1 MKLIIAL
8 SRHWDYTERL
18 SESINILEYETLH
31 IGWWELIMKT
41 VRNACVLQPNALEIS
56 VGDQIEKLD
65 QLLIDTNG
73 EDFFNKT
80 FITEGMRVMLEK
92 GIARLA
98 GKSNDTVFH
107 LKQAMGGGK
116 THIMI
121 GFGLL
126 AKDPELRSRLINGIS
141 YHSKFSVARI
151 AAFNGRNNPETYFW
165 GEFARQLDKET
176 LFKKYWESG
185 PKAPDEDAWLQLF
198 SGDAPVLILLDEMPP
213 YFQYYNTQMLGQGT
227 IADVVTRAF
236 SNMLTAASKK
246 KNVCIV
252 VSDLAA
258 AYDSGGKLIQ
268 KALDDATQE
277 VGRAE
282 VSITPVNLE
291 SNEIYEILRKRL
303 FVKLPTKDEIT
314 DVSSMYASRLS
325 EAAKAKS
332 VERSAESITN
342 EIEATYPFHPSFK
355 SIVALFKDNEKFKQT
370 RGLMELVS
378 RLLRSVW
385 ESNEDVYLIGAQHFD
400 LSISDVREKLSDIS
414 QMRDVIAKDLW
425 DSTFSAH
432 AQIIDNVN
440 GNDYAK
446 QVGTLLLTASLST
459 AVNSVKG
466 LSEAELM
473 QNLIDPIHMASDY
486 RPAFDELNKTA
497 WYLHQTQEG
506 RVYFDHQENL
516 TKKLQGYAEKA
527 PENKINDLI
536 RHRLSEMFAP
546 TTKEAYERVLPLPE
560 MEEAEA
566 ALKSGRAMLIISP
579 DGKIPPAYV
588 AHFFR
593 NLVNKN
599 NLLVLTG
606 DKSSMASIEKAARH
620 VYAVIKADSELKE
633 THPQRK
639 ELDEKIGQYQQDFQT
654 TVISVFDKLLFPGR
668 HQNEDILRSKA
679 LDSTYPANEKYNGER
694 QVIKTLTSDPMK
706 LYTNISENFDA
717 LRARSEQLLF
727 ANQDDVRKT
736 DLSENLKQKTQMPW
750 LPPKG
755 FSLLMQE
762 AFQRGIWEDLGNDYI
777 TKKPRPKMT
786 EVVFVEEGSPDD
798 SGSVRIRIEAIN
810 AGDNPKIFY
819 EEDGPVTQNSRVLKD
834 SILHTKA
841 VRVQFL
847 AVDPTGKNQ
856 TGSPCEWK
864 NTLVLRNRLNDIDRT
879 VELFVAPRGDI
890 RYTLDGSTPRNGNL
904 YSGPIPIGK
913 GKATIYV
920 FAQCDGLETERTF
933 QFAESGNDEIVIVK
947 EKPAQLYTASSP
959 KRLDSANKTFE
970 GLKIA
975 KESHILFEMVT
986 LTIGS
991 SPKVV
996 HVSLGEI
1003 KIEAEFIERTLTHLQ
1018 TLFPPEI
1025 PVIMQFKKVF
1035 ADTGHDL
1042 EQFAKKLG
1050 IEIKQGEVIQ

>member
-1 MKLIIAL
+1 
-8 SRHWDYTERL
+8 
-18 SESINILEYETLH
+18 
-31 IGWWELIMKT
+31 MKT
-41 VRNACVLQPNALEIS
+41 VRNACTLQPNALEIS

-65 QLLIDTNG
+65 QLLVDTDGN
-73 EDFFNKT
+73 EFFSKT
-80 FITEGMRVMLEK
+80 FITEGMRLLLVK
-92 GIARLA
+92 GLARLA

-126 AKDPELRSRLINGIS
+126 AKDPDLRSRLINDIS
-141 YHSKFSVARI
+141 YHSNFSVARI

-165 GEFARQLDKET
+165 GEFARQLNKET

-185 PKAPDEDAWLQLF
+185 PKAPDEDAWLELF
-198 SGDAPVLILLDEMPP
+198 SGDEPVLILLDEMPP

-303 FVKLPTKDEIT
+303 FVKLPDKDEIA
-314 DVSSMYASRLS
+314 DVSSIYASRLA

-342 EIEATYPFHPSFK
+342 EIEQTYPFHPSFK

-378 RLLRSVW
+378 RLLKSVW

-400 LSISDVREKLSDIS
+400 LSISDVREKLSEIS

-425 DSTFSAH
+425 DSTSSAH
-432 AQIIDNVN
+432 AQIIDYSN

-466 LSEAELM
+466 LSESELM
-473 QNLIDPIHMASDY
+473 QNLIDPIHVASDY
-486 RPAFDELNKTA
+486 RPALDELNKTA

-506 RVYFDHQENL
+506 RIYFDHQENL

-527 PENKINDLI
+527 PENKINDLV
-536 RHRLSEMFAP
+536 RQRLEAMFAP

-560 MEEAEA
+560 MNDAEA
-566 ALKSGRAMLIISP
+566 ALKSGRALLIISP
-579 DGKIPPAYV
+579 DGKVPPAYV
-588 AHFFR
+588 VNFFK

-606 DKSSMASIEKAARH
+606 DKSSMANVEKAARH
-620 VYAVIKADSELKE
+620 VYAVMKANLELKE

-654 TVISVFDKLLFPGR
+654 TVINVFDKLLFPGR
-668 HQNEDILRSKA
+668 QQNVDILRSKA
-679 LDSTYPANEKYNGER
+679 LDSTYPANENYSGER
-694 QVIKTLTSDPMK
+694 QVIKTLTADPIK
-706 LYTNISENFDA
+706 LYTSISENFDA
-717 LRARSEQLLF
+717 LRARAEQLLF
-727 ANQDDVRKT
+727 GNQDDVRKV
-736 DLSENLKQKTQMPW
+736 DLFESLKQKTQMPW
-750 LPPKG
+750 MPPKG

-762 AFQRGIWEDLGNDYI
+762 AFQRGIWEELGTDYI
-777 TKKPRPKMT
+777 TKKPRPKKT
-786 EVVFVEEGSPDD
+786 EVVFIEEGSPDD
-798 SGSVRIRIEAIN
+798 TGSVRLKVEAIN
-810 AGDNPKIFY
+810 AGDNPKIYY
-819 EEDGPVTQNSRVLKD
+819 EEDGPVTLNSQILQDGVLQTNA
-834 SILHTKA
+834 I
-841 VRVQFL
+841 RVQFL
-847 AVDPTGKNQ
+847 AVDSTGKNEI
-856 TGSPCEWK
+856 GNPCEWK
-864 NTLVLRNRLNDIDRT
+864 NSLVLRNRLNEVNRT
-879 VELFVAPRGDI
+879 VELFVAPRGVI
-890 RYTLDGSTPRNGNL
+890 KYTLDGSTPRNGIT
-904 YSGPIPIGK
+904 YSRPIPIGK
-913 GKATIYV
+913 GKVTIYV
-920 FAQCDGLETERTF
+920 FAECDGLETERTF
-933 QFAESGNDEIVIVK
+933 QFAESGNDEVVIIR
-947 EKPAQLYTASSP
+947 EKPAQLYSASSP
-959 KRLDSANKTFE
+959 KRLDSTSKTFE

-975 KESHILFEMVT
+975 KDSHLMFEMVT

-991 SPKVV
+991 APKVV
-996 HVSLGEI
+996 HISMGEI
-1003 KIEAEFIERTLTHLQ
+1003 KIEAEFIEKTILHLQ
-1018 TLFPPEI
+1018 ILFSPEVS
-1025 PVIMQFKKVF
+1025 VIMQFKKVF

-1050 IEIKQGEVIQ
+1050 IEIKQGEINQ